1 MSFSQGYA
9 GRQAAQPNNSYINI
23 DSYPNSGYQRVL
35 LYCCSNSTSS
45 NIGSF
50 TEPSGNAY
58 YYNFNNLRIQRYSRG
73 STYGGCI
80 RMEGYRD
87 PWGYLSYNQGM
98 YTCNIPDNYG
108 WTQRVNFA
116 LYAETS
122 KLCIILLSW
131 LLHYYTVFCFLSP
144 QCPNH
149 LQLPT
154 YTELQF
160 HSLIYFPDQDSSS
173 HRNYT
178 AKKWIKPY
186 Y

>member
-23 DSYPNSGYQRVL
+23 DSYPASGYQRVL

-50 TEPSGNAY
+50 TEPGGNAY
-58 YYNFNNLRIQRYSRG
+58 YYNFNHFHIQRYSRG

-80 RMEGYRD
+80 RMEGSRY
-87 PWGYLSYNQGM
+87 PYNYLSYTQGM

-122 KLCIILLSW
+122 KL
-131 LLHYYTVFCFLSP
+131 
-144 QCPNH
+144 
-149 LQLPT
+149 
-154 YTELQF
+154 
-160 HSLIYFPDQDSSS
+160 
-173 HRNYT
+173 
-178 AKKWIKPY
+178 A
-186 Y
+186 